1 MIRVSDTRHRAEIFI
16 GPRALPSDF
25 RVAPGAGGLYP
36 RPWDTPPQR
45 GALIWKGSIDG
56 YFDTG
61 NAAG

>member
-1 MIRVSDTRHRAEIFI
+1 MRADKRE
-16 GPRALPSDF
+16 F